1 MKKETIEDKVN
12 KSGGNGKKLANN
24 SLKWFYNQIKSSANA
39 FPENTFN
46 PIRDPFIGGMF
57 HFIYDPKLKDTL
69 PYWDKFP
76 LAIPI
81 DLYNDGF
88 LALNL
93 HYLPP
98 QLRAKIMDALLKLKE
113 ESTTNGAY
121 MRVSYKILKGT
132 VKQKLF
138 QPCLKRYLTN
148 HIKSKIIKVSYESWE
163 NVAFLPTQ
171 QFQKASANVVWR
183 NAR

>member
-1 MKKETIEDKVN
+1 MKKETIEDKVK
-12 KSGGNGKKLANN
+12 KSGGNEKTLANN
-24 SLKWFYNQIKSSANA
+24 SLKWFYNQIKSTASA
-39 FPENTFN
+39 FPDNTFN
-46 PIRDPFIGGMF
+46 PIIHPFIGGMF

-69 PYWDKFP
+69 PYWDRFP

-81 DLYNDGF
+81 ELYNDGF

-98 QLRAKIMDALLKLKE
+98 RLRAKLLDALLKLKE
-113 ESTTNGAY
+113 ESPTKGAY
-121 MRVSYKILKGT
+121 VRVSYEILKSA
-132 VKQKLF
+132 VKHKLF

-148 HIKSKIIKVSYESWE
+148 HIKSKIIKISEESWD

-171 QFQKASANVVWR
+171 QFKKASTAEIWGGVK
-183 NAR
+183 